1 MRKIAE
7 QSLEEEDE
15 YDPLVPVLRPPQA
28 VRPVL
33 PETELSSGL
42 FYDVGP
48 MNPTVSIHQ
57 ILVKILSI
65 NCRTNDG
72 VPQVLTE
79 GLNNAKYAE
88 DGEGELVV
96 QLESGIVYQTFLV
109 FDKMLQITEHRQ
121 HSPLWRVVLN
131 VLNMLNITLRLG
143 ISWTQWGV
151 FRSFR

>member
-1 MRKIAE
+1 M
-7 QSLEEEDE
+7 
-15 YDPLVPVLRPPQA
+15 
-28 VRPVL
+28 

-72 VPQVLTE
+72 VPQVLSE

-109 FDKMLQITEHRQ
+109 FDKMLQVTKHRQ
-121 HSPLWRVVLN
+121 HSP
-131 VLNMLNITLRLG
+131 I
-143 ISWTQWGV
+143 
-151 FRSFR
+151 

>member
-1 MRKIAE
+1 M
-7 QSLEEEDE
+7 
-15 YDPLVPVLRPPQA
+15 
-28 VRPVL
+28 
-33 PETELSSGL
+33 PETELSSGML
-42 FYDVGP
+42 DDVCP

-96 QLESGIVYQTFLV
+96 QLESGIVYQT
-109 FDKMLQITEHRQ
+109 
-121 HSPLWRVVLN
+121 
-131 VLNMLNITLRLG
+131 LG
-143 ISWTQWGV
+143 IIQNV
-151 FRSFR
+151 FNICTFIFT

>member
-1 MRKIAE
+1 M
-7 QSLEEEDE
+7 
-15 YDPLVPVLRPPQA
+15 
-28 VRPVL
+28 

>member
-1 MRKIAE
+1 M
-7 QSLEEEDE
+7 S
-15 YDPLVPVLRPPQA
+15 
-28 VRPVL
+28 
-33 PETELSSGL
+33 ETELSSGL
-42 FYDVGP
+42 FDDVGP

-79 GLNNAKYAE
+79 GLNYAKYAE

-109 FDKMLQITEHRQ
+109 FDKMLQVTEHRQ